1 MQKVWLETYKKF
13 NIDANINMPAHD
25 SSLLDFFEKNL
36 QRHATHSAFCFM
48 DKSIS
53 FAQLDECSLDF
64 AKYLQSLNLAKG
76 SRIALMMPNILQYP
90 IAVLGIIRAGHIL
103 VNINPLYTTRELE
116 HQLHDSG
123 AEVLITVDRFVHVY
137 QPLQDKI
144 PLKQVIVSGIG
155 DMLGGLKGLL
165 VNFVLRYVRKEVPAW
180 NLKKYISFKDA
191 LNTGATLSY
200 QRPTLTLK
208 DTAVLQY
215 TGGTTGVSKGA
226 ELTHSNLIANMLQI
240 NNLFESRLGKD
251 IVLHGEHFVCALPL
265 YHIFSFTVSILC
277 GLKLGANNIL
287 IANPRDLSS
296 VVKEFRQYKPAFF
309 PGINTLFNALA
320 HHAEFQQLDHT
331 NLQFCIGGGMSVLP
345 ATAKLWEELTGCVIL
360 EGYGLSETSPVVTF
374 NPPNNPVFTAT
385 IGVPIP
391 QTEVR
396 LLDDDGNQVPQ
407 GEAGEIAVK
416 GPQVMKGYWQR
427 DDETLKVM
435 THDGYFRTGDIGVI
449 NEEGFIKI
457 VDRKKDMI
465 LVSGFN
471 VYPNELEEVIAQHP
485 KVLEVAVIGVP
496 DEKSGEVP
504 KMFIVRKDSSLTSEE
519 ILDYAKEQLTGY
531 KRPRYVEFLTE
542 LPKSNV
548 GKILRKELRKPE

>member
-1 MQKVWLETYKKF
+1 MQHIWSDIYKKF
-13 NIDANINMPAHD
+13 NIDANINLPAHD
-25 SSLLDFFEKNL
+25 SSLIDFIEQNL
-36 QRHATHSAFCFM
+36 QRHAMHPAFTFM
-48 DKSIS
+48 GKSLS
-53 FAQLDECSLDF
+53 FAELDAYSLQF
-64 AKYLQSLNLAKG
+64 AKYLQSLKLARG
-76 SRIALMMPNILQYP
+76 ARVALMMPNILQYP
-90 IAVLGIIRAGHIL
+90 IAVLGILRAGYIL

-123 AEVLITVDRFVHVY
+123 ADVLITVDRFVHVY
-137 QPLQDKI
+137 QPLQEKI
-144 PLKQVIVSGIG
+144 LLKQVIVAGIG
-155 DMLGGLKGLL
+155 DLLGGIKGSLI
-165 VNFVLRYVRKEVPAW
+165 NFILRYVKKEVPAW
-180 NLKKYISFKDA
+180 RLKQHISFQKA
-191 LNTGATLSY
+191 LQMGESLSY
-200 QRPTLTLK
+200 EHPKLSLK

-215 TGGTTGVSKGA
+215 TGGTTGIAKGA
-226 ELTHSNLIANMLQI
+226 ELTHRNLIANMLQI
-240 NNLFESRLGKD
+240 TNLFESRFNKNL
-251 IVLHGEHFVCALPL
+251 ILHGEHFICALPL

-277 GLKLGANNIL
+277 GLKLGVNNVL
-287 IANPRDLSS
+287 IANPRDLST
-296 VVKEFRQYKPAFF
+296 VVKAFKTYRPAFF
-309 PGINTLFNALA
+309 PAINTLFNALA
-320 HHAEFQQLDHT
+320 HHQEFQKLDHS
-331 NLQFCIGGGMSVLP
+331 NLKICIGGGMSVLP
-345 ATAKLWEELTGCVIL
+345 ATAQYWEKITGCVIL

-396 LLDDDGNQVPQ
+396 LLDDDGKMVGM
-407 GEAGEIAVK
+407 GEAGEICVK

-435 THDGYFRTGDIGVI
+435 TNDGFFRTGDIGVI

-485 KVLEVAVIGVP
+485 KVLEVAVIGVA

-504 KMFIVRKDSSLTSEE
+504 KAFVVKKDATLTADEVLSF
-519 ILDYAKEQLTGY
+519 AKEQLTGY
-531 KRPRYVEFLTE
+531 KRPRYVEFLDE

-548 GKILRKELRKPE
+548 GKILRKELRDKS